1 MSLVESYQNLAATAA
16 VGDLVVAA
24 LGLVRGQSDE
34 AVHRS
39 ITLCVAP
46 HPPHPAKIQS
56 FCVFHLIHSFPGIFS
71 DLHVSVALVP
81 GLVAKL
87 P

>member
-56 FCVFHLIHSFPGIFS
+56 FCVFHL
-71 DLHVSVALVP
+71 LHFITGASMESSVGENVEQRA
-81 GLVAKL
+81 GK
-87 P
+87 